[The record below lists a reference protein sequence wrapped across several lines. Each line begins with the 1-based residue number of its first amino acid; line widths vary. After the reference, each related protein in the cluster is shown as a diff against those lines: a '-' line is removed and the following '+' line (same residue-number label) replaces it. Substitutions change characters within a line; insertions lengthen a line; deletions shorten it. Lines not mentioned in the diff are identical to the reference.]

1 MFSPEFEQ
9 HMIDLQEDF
18 LHAVNGFDDA
28 DTLLDIACD
37 FQSTFIGE

>member
-1 MFSPEFEQ
+1 MFSHEFEQ

-18 LHAVNGFDDA
+18 LHSVNGFESED
-28 DTLLDIACD
+28 LIDIATD

>member
-1 MFSPEFEQ
+1 MFNAEFEQ

-18 LHAVNGFDDA
+18 LYTVDGFESEDVDS
-28 DTLLDIACD
+28 IAED